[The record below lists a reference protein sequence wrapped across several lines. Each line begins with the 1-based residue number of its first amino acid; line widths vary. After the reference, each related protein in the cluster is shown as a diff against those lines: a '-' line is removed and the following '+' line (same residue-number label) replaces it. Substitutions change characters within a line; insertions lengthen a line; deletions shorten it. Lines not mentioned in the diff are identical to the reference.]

1 MHMHT
6 HTHTHRKACA
16 HLSTLRRGTQTT
28 GWLRQ
33 EEPSCLSALPSWARP
48 GPWMCEGALAPSADN
63 SDACSLHLAQFS
75 SVDQSISRVRLF
87 ATPWTAA
94 RQDSLSLPIPRS
106 LPEFM
111 PIALM
116 MPSCHLTLWHTLF
129 SFFPQ
134 SFPYLTLFLKL
145 SSQLQKQM
153 ISFSGT
159 IQS

>member
-63 SDACSLHLAQFS
+63 SDACSLRLAQFS

-87 ATPWTAA
+87 ATPWTGA
-94 RQDSLSLPIPRS
+94 RQASLSITNSRS
-106 LPEFM
+106 LMKFM
-111 PIALM
+111 PIESVV
-116 MPSCHLTLWHTLF
+116 PSNRLILCHPFSPPAFNLSQQEGLF
-129 SFFPQ
+129 QCVSD
-134 SFPYLTLFLKL
+134 
-145 SSQLQKQM
+145 
-153 ISFSGT
+153 
-159 IQS
+159 